1 MLLGELCWCFCGGFG
16 VWGLGF
22 RGLGG
27 GAFLGLFGFRVF
39 GFRGLGYTI
48 VSLGLIFVHIKPKRI
63 LKLVKN
69 NGSEKGDSYIL
80 FVALKRR

>member
-1 MLLGELCWCFCGGFG
+1 M
-16 VWGLGF
+16 VVLGF
-22 RGLGG
+22 GG

-69 NGSEKGDSYIL
+69 NGSETGDGYIL
-80 FVALKRR
+80 FGALKRR